1 MLGRMKPIK
10 PRVHGII
17 DYVACGTMLA
27 APSLLGLNGA
37 ARTASYAFAGTYLV
51 ISALTDY
58 PPALRRTIPFPLHGK
73 IELSSVPALAALPF
87 VVASLK
93 GSKERAYFLG
103 LAGTV
108 LGAYTLTDWEADPD
122 A

>member
-1 MLGRMKPIK
+1 MKPIS
-10 PRVHGII
+10 PRLHGII
-17 DYVACGTMLA
+17 DYVACGTMVA
-27 APSLLGLNGA
+27 APSLLGLNGT
-37 ARTASYAFAGTYLV
+37 ARTASYAFAGTYFV

-58 PPALRRTIPFPLHGK
+58 PPALSRMIPFPLHGK

-87 VVASLK
+87 LVSALK

-103 LAGTV
+103 LAGVVVGT
-108 LGAYTLTDWEADPD
+108 YSLTDWEANPD